1 MTIAEQHV
9 VTERPPEAAAGPD
22 RLRVLHVHSG
32 NLWGGVETLLVA
44 LAAERDRCGR
54 LRPEFALCFDG
65 ALRERLSAAGV
76 PVHALGEA
84 RWGSPGRI
92 RDARRRLDTVLSDGS
107 YDAVIT
113 HSMWAHGLFAPVI
126 RRAAPLV
133 YWAHDYLDGK
143 HWLQRWAR
151 LTPPALVIANSV
163 FTADSVR
170 AIYPDV
176 PARVLHY
183 PLSLR
188 QPPLEAR
195 EPIRSAF
202 GTAVDSTVIV
212 QVSRLEAWKGHE
224 MLLDALGRLADRN
237 DWHCWIVGGAQRPAE
252 HAYLASLQR
261 RATASGIIDRV
272 RFVGHRND
280 VPALLS
286 AADVFCQPN
295 ASPEPFGIVLV
306 EALAA
311 GLPVVAAASGGA
323 CEIVNASCGELV
335 TPGDSAALANVL
347 RRLLDDPEARRR
359 LGSSG
364 PARAE
369 ALCDPANQLHALAAA
384 LESVGLKVTRTPT
397 PSRRS

>member
-1 MTIAEQHV
+1 MTIAELRG
-9 VTERPPEAAAGPD
+9 VTEQSPDASAGTD

-32 NLWGGVETLLVA
+32 NLWGGVETMLVA
-44 LAAERDRCGR
+44 LAAERDRCAR
-54 LRPEFALCFDG
+54 LQPEYALCFDG
-65 ALRERLSAAGV
+65 ALRERLAATGV
-76 PVHALGEA
+76 RVYALGEA
-84 RWGSPGRI
+84 RWRSPGRI
-92 RDARRRLDTVLSDGS
+92 VAARRRLGAVLSDGG

-133 YWAHDYLDGK
+133 YWAHDYIDGK

-151 LTPPALVIANSV
+151 LTPPELVIANSR
-163 FTADSVR
+163 FTAESVR
-170 AIYPDV
+170 TIYPAV
-176 PARVLHY
+176 PARVVHY

-188 QPPLEAR
+188 QAPRATR

-202 GTAVDSTVIV
+202 GTPPGATVIV

-224 MLLDALGRLADRN
+224 MLLDALRRLADRN
-237 DWHCWIVGGAQRPAE
+237 DWQCWIVGGAQRPAE

-261 RATASGIIDRV
+261 RAAAGGIAERERV
-272 RFVGHRND
+272 DGHRTD
-280 VPALLS
+280 VPAILA

-323 CEIVNASCGELV
+323 CEIVNVSCGELA
-335 TPGDSAALANVL
+335 TPGDPAALAGVL
-347 RRLLDDPEARRR
+347 RRLLDDPAARRR

-364 PARAE
+364 PARAA
-369 ALCDPANQLHALAAA
+369 ALCDPGHQLHAIAHA
-384 LESVGLKVTRTPT
+384 LGSVRPHACRTAVT
-397 PSRRS
+397 SHGS